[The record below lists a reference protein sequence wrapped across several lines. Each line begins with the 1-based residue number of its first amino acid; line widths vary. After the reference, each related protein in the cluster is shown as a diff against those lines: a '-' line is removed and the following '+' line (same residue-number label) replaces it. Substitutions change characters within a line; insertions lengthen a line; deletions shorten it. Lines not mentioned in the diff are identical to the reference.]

1 MPYFLLNHKYEV
13 IAESDTNTFSE
24 KGYMVIK
31 ADNKDSLH
39 TPVQRKTI
47 SAPKVVQEWNFSLI
61 PKHKRKA
68 VIKLFEEDNFEKLK
82 SIINQYNVSPAPLCC
97 GENRKLITYQVK
109 KAIENGN
116 LEIQ

>member
-31 ADNKDSLH
+31 ADNKYSLH

-61 PKHKRKA
+61 PPSKRKA
-68 VIKLFEEDNFEKLK
+68 VIKLYEENNFEKLK
-82 SIINQYNVSPAPLCC
+82 SVINKYNVSPTPLCC